1 MNDDDLDMFRA
12 IANECDYDE
21 CVLIMEDCLESD
33 SEIMRTSVYEIYKS
47 RLRYLKDLEDELEYY
62 EYLSESGSWD

>member
-12 IANECDYDE
+12 IANECDRDE